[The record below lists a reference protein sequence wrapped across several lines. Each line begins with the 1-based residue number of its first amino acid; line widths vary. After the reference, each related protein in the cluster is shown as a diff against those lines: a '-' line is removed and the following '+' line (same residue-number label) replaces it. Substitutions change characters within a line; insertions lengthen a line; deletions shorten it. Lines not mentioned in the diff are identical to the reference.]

1 MSVENGYKF
10 DQEPVFRSSE
20 GKDVIPFSKKGSI
33 EKEAPEDETVSP
45 NSGNLRE
52 VYKAVDA
59 IDNKENSE
67 KEEQL
72 DLVLAKLQVCSTE
85 QEAKALVNEYNQK
98 YSKPFDGSKHTLFT
112 NLGELKIANKKYIIQ
127 KTDLGNDSLGLLPIE
142 SEPSERDYAQAWDQI
157 KDDKQLKGILAYLVR
172 DDFDARQSLTQNDLK
187 EFYKL
192 YPTEDLYMQ
201 NDKIGN
207 LLEEIK
213 QLNTKEKYNEYQNK
227 SMKFADILK
236 KLWKPE

>member
-1 MSVENGYKF
+1 MGVENGYKF

-20 GKDVIPFSKKGSI
+20 GKDVIPFSKKGSV
-33 EKEAPEDETVSP
+33 ERESPQEETVSP
-45 NSGNLRE
+45 NSGNFRE
-52 VYKAVDA
+52 ANQVANK
-59 IDNKENSE
+59 IDGKEDLE
-67 KEEQL
+67 KQEQL

-85 QEAKALVNEYNQK
+85 QEAKALLDEYNKK
-98 YSKPFDGSKHTLFT
+98 YSKPFDGSRGTSFSVVGKVSF
-112 NLGELKIANKKYIIQ
+112 ENKKYIIQ
-127 KTDLGNDSLGLLPIE
+127 KSDYGNDSLDLMPID
-142 SEPSERDYAQAWDQI
+142 SEPTERDYQQVWEQM
-157 KDDKQLKGILAYLVR
+157 KDDRQLKGILAYLVR
-172 DDFDARQSLTQNDLK
+172 DDFDARNSLTQNDLK

-192 YPTEDLYMQ
+192 YPTEDSYMK

>member
-1 MSVENGYKF
+1 MGVENGYKF

-20 GKDVIPFSKKGSI
+20 GKDVIPFSKKGSV
-33 EKEAPEDETVSP
+33 EREAPQEETVSP
-45 NSGNLRE
+45 NSGNFRE
-52 VYKAVDA
+52 ANQVANK
-59 IDNKENSE
+59 IDGKEDLE
-67 KEEQL
+67 KQEQL

-85 QEAKALVNEYNQK
+85 QEAKALLDEYNKK
-98 YSKPFDGSKHTLFT
+98 YSKPFDGSRGTSFSVVGKVSF
-112 NLGELKIANKKYIIQ
+112 ENKKYIIQ
-127 KTDLGNDSLGLLPIE
+127 KSDYGNDSLDLMPID
-142 SEPSERDYAQAWDQI
+142 SEPTERDYQQVWEQM
-157 KDDKQLKGILAYLVR
+157 KDDRQLKGILAYLVR
-172 DDFDARQSLTQNDLK
+172 DDFDARNSLTQNDLK

-192 YPTEDLYMQ
+192 YPTEDSYMK